1 MKDGFFFILFIC
13 FAVSCQKSV
22 KDDLSN
28 LVKEWGGK
36 EIQFP
41 THSIFTI
48 QGKDT
53 VDFNFS
59 HSTYKIVMYADSVGC
74 FSCKMQLHKWKEFML
89 EVDSLQI
96 KDSDVSFVF
105 YLYPKSIKKLHK
117 LLEYEHFVYPV
128 CLDEQDEFNKLNHLP
143 SEIIF
148 QTFLLNQDNKV
159 MAIGNPALNPKV
171 KELYLKLLRGDTLSR
186 KKPILTE
193 AKLSL
198 DYLDLGKF
206 YKNKTYV
213 LKLKN
218 TGSKPLIIQGVST
231 SCGCTKVEFD
241 KKPVSV
247 GSEAELI
254 IIYESETSGRFK
266 KNIDIYC
273 NIASSPLRVVVTGE
287 VRE

>member
-1 MKDGFFFILFIC
+1 MKKEFLFILYLC
-13 FAVSCQKSV
+13 LAVSCHDSKV
-22 KDDLSN
+22 DKLSN
-28 LVKEWGGK
+28 LVKEWTGK

-48 QGKDT
+48 QGKNT

-59 HSTYKIVMYADSVGC
+59 HSAYKIVMYADSVGC
-74 FSCKMQLHKWKEFML
+74 FSCKMQLHKWKKFML
-89 EVDSLQI
+89 EIDSLQV
-96 KDSDVSFVF
+96 KDLDVSFVF
-105 YLYPKSIKKLHK
+105 YLYPKSMKKLHK
-117 LLEYEHFVYPV
+117 LLKYEHFVYPV
-128 CLDEQDEFNKLNHLP
+128 CLDEQDEFNKLNHFP
-143 SEIIF
+143 SEIAF

-186 KKPILTE
+186 EKPILTE

-198 DYLDLGKF
+198 DYLDLGRF
-206 YKNKTYV
+206 YKSKKHI

-241 KKPVSV
+241 KKPISV

-254 IIYESETSGRFK
+254 IIYEAESSGRFR
-266 KNIDIYC
+266 KNVDIYC